1 MKRYLSILFILF
13 TTISMHSWGQ
23 VTVEVST
30 DSVKHQSKQII
41 NIKIK
46 NISKDLT
53 YGFWGDLALLGKN
66 RVNVIENYSDNSKKY
81 LTDELFPNILLY
93 FLKPNEVYTSNVV
106 VYNQLPSK
114 FAVKV
119 GLYYMAYRFPK
130 RINTKHIKPKDLNKY
145 QLKEISELNYFHEL
159 QTN

>member
-13 TTISMHSWGQ
+13 TTISMRSWGQ
-23 VTVEVST
+23 VAVEVST

-66 RVNVIENYSDNSKKY
+66 RVSVSENYSDNSKKI
-81 LTDELFPNILLY
+81 FN
-93 FLKPNEVYTSNVV
+93 
-106 VYNQLPSK
+106 
-114 FAVKV
+114 
-119 GLYYMAYRFPK
+119 R
-130 RINTKHIKPKDLNKY
+130 
-145 QLKEISELNYFHEL
+145 
-159 QTN
+159 

>member
-23 VTVEVST
+23 VTIEVST

-53 YGFWGDLALLGKN
+53 YGFWGGFGFFGK
-66 RVNVIENYSDNSKKY
+66 K
-81 LTDELFPNILLY
+81 
-93 FLKPNEVYTSNVV
+93 
-106 VYNQLPSK
+106 
-114 FAVKV
+114 
-119 GLYYMAYRFPK
+119 
-130 RINTKHIKPKDLNKY
+130 
-145 QLKEISELNYFHEL
+145 
-159 QTN
+159 